1 MQQISPIPVQ
11 TLATLS
17 AEKVRAIHL
26 LVAGHTIPE
35 TANQVGVRRETIW
48 RWTKTPAFAEA
59 VAAGRMEILE
69 QVGQRLVYASCYAVD
84 VLCELM
90 KDRNASAGD
99 RLKAAVAVLDR
110 AGVSA
115 SSLAEELKKANH
127 WDPFGD

>member
-1 MQQISPIPVQ
+1 MGQIGPTSVN

-17 AEKVRAIHL
+17 AEKVQAIHL

-35 TANQVGVRRETIW
+35 AANQVGVRRETVW
-48 RWTKTPAFAEA
+48 RWTKEPAVAEA

-90 KDRNASAGD
+90 RDRNASAGE
-99 RLKAAVAVLDR
+99 RIKAAVAVLDR

-115 SSLAEELKKANH
+115 SSLSEQLKKANQ
-127 WDPFGD
+127 WDPFA